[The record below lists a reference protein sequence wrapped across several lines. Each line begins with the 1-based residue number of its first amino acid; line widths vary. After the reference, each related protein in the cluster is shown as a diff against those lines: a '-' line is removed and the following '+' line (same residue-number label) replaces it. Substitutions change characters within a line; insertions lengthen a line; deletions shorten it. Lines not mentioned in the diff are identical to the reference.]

1 MYLSETRATDKAGRA
16 PGRAAPPAAGP
27 ARRRR
32 LGLLVS
38 ANVLA
43 LGVTSLITDISSE
56 MVTAVLPV
64 YLVSGLGLSML
75 QFGFLDGAYS
85 GSTAL
90 LRIVGGYLA
99 DRFTARKAVAAT
111 GYLLSTL
118 TKLGFPLVGSSVPGI
133 GALMAV
139 DRAGK
144 GIRTAPRDAL
154 ISLSTPPDAQGR
166 AFGVHRA
173 MDTVGAFVGPV
184 VAFTLMSLLSTQ
196 LGTAYDAVF
205 VVSFCVGAAGVA
217 ALLLFV
223 RDPFTREGPGRRTSA
238 VPNGSAGK
246 RGTSSSE
253 PSPGSAAEPPE
264 PAAAPPAPPDRTVS
278 LRAGLRLLLLA
289 PFRRACAAAAL
300 LGLATVSDAFV
311 YLSLQHRTDL
321 ALSYFPL
328 LPLGTTGV
336 YLLAAVPLGS
346 LSDRVG
352 RWKVFL
358 AGHTCLLA
366 AYLLLGGPADLRGA
380 ALICLVLPLHGL
392 FYAATDGV
400 LMAHAAPLLPEH
412 LRTSGMSVLQTLQAL
427 GRALSSVAFGAAWM
441 RWGPSSTIHFFT
453 AGLLMAVVCCL
464 ALLRPGRSTG
474 STGIGTGSTA

>member
-1 MYLSETRATDKAGRA
+1 MYLAETRASDRARLAKGQSARGRW
-16 PGRAAPPAAGP
+16 RTM
-27 ARRRR
+27 
-32 LGLLVS
+32 VT

-75 QFGFLDGAYS
+75 RFGFLDGAYS
-85 GSTAL
+85 GSAAL

-99 DRFTARKAVAAT
+99 DRFTARKLVAGI
-111 GYLLSTL
+111 GYLMSAV
-118 TKLGFPLVGSSVPGI
+118 TKLGFPLAGSSVPGI
-133 GALMAV
+133 GAVMAV

-173 MDTVGAFVGPV
+173 MDTVGAFIGPV

-205 VVSFCVGAAGVA
+205 VVSFCVGAVGVA
-217 ALLLFV
+217 ALVLFV
-223 RDPFTREGPGRRTSA
+223 RDPYAQQRAGRTA
-238 VPNGSAGK
+238 VP
-246 RGTSSSE
+246 
-253 PSPGSAAEPPE
+253 
-264 PAAAPPAPPDRTVS
+264 
-278 LRAGLRLLLLA
+278 LRAGLRLLGRA
-289 PFRRACAAAAL
+289 PFRRACAGAGL

-311 YLSLQHRTDL
+311 YLALQRRTDL
-321 ALSYFPL
+321 ATSYFPL

-352 RWKVFL
+352 RWTVFL
-358 AGHTCLLA
+358 AGHACLIA
-366 AYLLLGGPADLRGA
+366 AYLLLGGALDLRGV
-380 ALICLVLPLHGL
+380 ALIGAVPALHGL
-392 FYAATDGV
+392 FYAGTDGV

-412 LRTSGMSVLQTLQAL
+412 LRSSGMSVLQSVQTL
-427 GRALSSVAFGAAWM
+427 GRALSSVVFGAAWM
-441 RWGPSSTIHFFT
+441 RWGPSGTVHGFT
-453 AGLLMAVVCCL
+453 VALVVAVVLCL
-464 ALLRPGRSTG
+464 VLLRPGREV
-474 STGIGTGSTA
+474 AAA